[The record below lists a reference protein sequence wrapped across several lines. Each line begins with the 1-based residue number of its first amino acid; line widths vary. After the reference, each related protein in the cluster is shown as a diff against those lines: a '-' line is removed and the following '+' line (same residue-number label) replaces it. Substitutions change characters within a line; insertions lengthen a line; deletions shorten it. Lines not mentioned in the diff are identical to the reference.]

1 MHLKTKNNKYYIK
14 YDMFMVNQFQFFHNL
29 RKALLIGI
37 RYESIACE
45 IFNFGKSIPVCYS
58 G

>member
-1 MHLKTKNNKYYIK
+1 
-14 YDMFMVNQFQFFHNL
+14 MVNQFQFFHNL